1 MSQPQDAA
9 TEMMS
14 QWLKLQESFMKDW
27 MEAMGKMTPPMTP
40 PAEWPKMPFNL
51 GSLYDAWYRS
61 LGEMFKEEEEE
72 GLGQLVHGRITTAS
86 KLYLDLLNFWS
97 KTGSIFKALP
107 PDKPPGLE
115 QINEF
120 REKWMKDYRTLMEAL
135 WGELPATEDTDL
147 EKTFARTAAAG
158 PQYAMGFFE
167 PFMKNLSRMPEIFQ
181 KISKGDISAISDL
194 GGIFSK
200 NYEDVVGRAM
210 LAPSVSYFK
219 ELQRKINQTIHAFIQ
234 FNTAKNAFYSLL
246 YKTGLKAADKVYQKS
261 LAFAGKEA
269 SPESFKEF
277 YRLWLTTNEEV
288 YHEFLKSDEFGNMVK
303 EMVTRG
309 LRFRKWVDDLT
320 DHALKFTNIPGKK
333 DMDEIYKS
341 IHDLRS
347 EVRAQRRNIKALEK
361 KLAAKARRKTS
372 SE

>member
-1 MSQPQDAA
+1 M
-9 TEMMS
+9 TS

-27 MEAMGKMTPPMTP
+27 MAAAGRMTPAMTTVP
-40 PAEWPKMPFNL
+40 GWPKMPFSL
-51 GSLYDAWYRS
+51 GSLYEAWYRS
-61 LGEMFKEEEEE
+61 LAEIFKEEEEE

-107 PDKPPGLE
+107 PDKSLGLE
-115 QINEF
+115 QINEI
-120 REKWMKDYRTLMEAL
+120 REKWMKDYRDLMEAL
-135 WGELPATEDTDL
+135 WGKLPATEDDDL
-147 EKTFARTAAAG
+147 GKALSGAAALG
-158 PQYAMGFFE
+158 PEYTWSFFE
-167 PFMKNLSRMPEIFQ
+167 PFMKNWSRMPEIFQ

-219 ELQRKINQTIHAFIQ
+219 ELQRKITQTVHAFIQ

-246 YKTGLKAADKVYQKS
+246 YKTGLKAADRVYQKS
-261 LAFAGKEA
+261 LDFAGKEA

-277 YRLWLTTNEEV
+277 YRLWLTTNEDV
-288 YHEFLKSDEFGNMVK
+288 YHELLKSEEFGTMVR

-309 LRFRKWVDDLT
+309 LRFRQWVDDLT

-341 IHDLRS
+341 IHDLRR
-347 EVRAQRRNIKALEK
+347 EVRAQRRTIKALEK
-361 KLAAKARRKTS
+361 KLSAKAKRKTS
-372 SE
+372 SD